1 MIFGAPA
8 FLWGLLAL
16 AIPIAVH
23 LFQFRRYRKVY
34 FSNVDRLEALQTE
47 SRRQSNIRRWLV
59 LLMRCL
65 AIVFLV
71 LAFAQPSLPGSGN
84 TLRSGSTVVSVYLDN
99 SFSMENSSSD
109 GSQLEAAKRK
119 AREIVAA
126 YRPGDRY
133 QLLSNA
139 MSGGE
144 YRWLSREE
152 FLDALDLLAIVP
164 ASRCLSEVA
173 ESQCDFMRQSG
184 AANRHA
190 YIVSDFQRSAAD
202 LDALP
207 TDSMSFF
214 TLVPLEGVA
223 TDNLYIDTLRLDAP
237 AYFVG
242 GSVNVEATV
251 RNGGA
256 VDAEKL
262 PVRLTVNGRERAIA
276 TLDIP
281 AGASAK
287 ASMRFT
293 IDSAGWLD
301 GSVDITD
308 YPITFDDRYHFT
320 ILAGSSINM
329 LQVDGNGPNDNLRR
343 LFSDDSAVTYQVS
356 SLPSD
361 LSPLNFIVLNEPRDL
376 PSGQAQ
382 ALASWVEQ
390 GGTLTVIPPANAN
403 PDALNALLSLL
414 HSPTL
419 NRWQKR
425 PAKASD
431 VDFQSSLYRGV
442 FNGTSSEMEMPT
454 VQGHYT
460 LATGNAVRQTIITL
474 ADGTPLLCATPYG
487 DGRLYLF
494 SAPLTAE
501 WTSFVAQALFVPTLY
516 NMALYSRPQPAVSH
530 TLGDRNPII
539 LQGTYDLAVAPP
551 ELKPQPSS
559 HIPQPTAFLPDL
571 RRLGNR
577 SALVLHGE
585 LSADGIYLLGDKE
598 HLAFNHPRLESQL
611 DFLSRSDIEELLDG
625 RTGYSLVRN
634 AAKPLDQEIRS
645 REGGTPLWHWCI
657 LLALAALLAETLLLK
672 IHGKTSE
679 SGTPGQTGETIK
691 S

>member
-1 MIFGAPA
+1 MIFGAPL

-34 FSNVDRLEALQTE
+34 FSNVDRLESLQTE
-47 SRRQSNIRRWLV
+47 SRRQSNLRRWLV

-71 LAFAQPSLPGSGN
+71 LAFAQPSLPGSGQK
-84 TLRSGSTVVSVYLDN
+84 LRSGATVVSVYLDN
-99 SFSMENSSSD
+99 SFSMENSTSD
-109 GSQLEAAKRK
+109 GSQLEAAKQK
-119 AREIVAA
+119 AREIAAA

-139 MSGGE
+139 MSGDE

-152 FLDALDLLAIVP
+152 FLDAVDLLAITP
-164 ASRCLSEVA
+164 ASRRLSEVA
-173 ESQCDFMRQSG
+173 TSQSDFMRQSG

-190 YIVSDFQRSAAD
+190 YLVSDFQRSAAD

-207 TDSMSFF
+207 DDSLALF

-242 GSVNVEATV
+242 GSVSVEATV
-251 RNGGA
+251 RNGGTT
-256 VDAEKL
+256 DAEKL
-262 PVRLTVNGRERAIA
+262 PVRLTVGGRERAIA

-281 AGASAK
+281 AGTSAK
-287 ASMRFT
+287 ATLRFT

-320 ILAGSSINM
+320 LLAGSRIGM
-329 LQVDGNGPNDNLRR
+329 LQVDAGTPNDNLRR
-343 LFSDDSAVTYQVS
+343 LFADDSALAYQAAP
-356 SLPSD
+356 LPSD
-361 LSPLNFIVLNEPRDL
+361 LSQLNFIVLNEPRTL

-382 ALASWVEQ
+382 ALAAWVEQ
-390 GGTLTVIPPANAN
+390 GGTLTVIPPANAK
-403 PDALNALLSLL
+403 PDDLNALLALL
-414 HSPTL
+414 QSPTL
-419 NRWQKR
+419 DRWQPR
-425 PAKASD
+425 PAKANA
-431 VDFQSSLYRGV
+431 VDYQSSLYRGV
-442 FNGTSSEMEMPT
+442 FNGTSSDMEMPS

-460 LATGNAVRQTIITL
+460 LGTGTAVLQSIITL
-474 ADGTPLLCATPYG
+474 ADGTPLLCSTPFG

-494 SAPLTAE
+494 TAPLTAE

-516 NMALYSRPQPAVSH
+516 NMALYSRPQPEVAH
-530 TLGDRNPII
+530 TLGDRNPIF
-539 LQGTYDLAVAPP
+539 LQGSYDPTATPP
-551 ELKPQPSS
+551 ELRPLAANPETSL
-559 HIPQPTAFLPDL
+559 LPDL
-571 RRLGNR
+571 RRLAGR
-577 SALVLHGE
+577 SALMLHGE
-585 LSADGIYLLGDKE
+585 LAADGIYLLGNQE

-611 DFLSRSDIEELLDG
+611 DFLSRSDIEGLLDG
-625 RTGYSLVRN
+625 RPGYSLVRN

-672 IHGKTSE
+672 ITRKTSPRH
-679 SGTPGQTGETIK
+679 SATQPPSHSVTQ
-691 S
+691 